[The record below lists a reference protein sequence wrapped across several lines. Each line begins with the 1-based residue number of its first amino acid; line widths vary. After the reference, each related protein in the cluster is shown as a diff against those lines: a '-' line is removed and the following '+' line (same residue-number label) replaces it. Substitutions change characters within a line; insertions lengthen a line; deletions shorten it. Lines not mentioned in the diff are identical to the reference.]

1 MGAMIYLSMMA
12 YKFENL
18 AILNIKGIDYRCVI
32 WNMSKS
38 DAINRLNKSELDD
51 KDPSWI
57 WTLLQINV
65 SGSN

>member
-1 MGAMIYLSMMA
+1 MGVMIYLSMMA

-18 AILNIKGIDYRCVI
+18 VILNIKGIDYRCVI

-65 SGSN
+65 NGSN

>member
-1 MGAMIYLSMMA
+1 MSQKYVMGVMIYLSMMA

-51 KDPSWI
+51 KDPS
-57 WTLLQINV
+57 
-65 SGSN
+65 

>member
-1 MGAMIYLSMMA
+1 MSQKYVMGVMIYLSMMA

-38 DAINRLNKSELDD
+38 DAVNRLNKSELDD
-51 KDPSWI
+51 KDPS
-57 WTLLQINV
+57 
-65 SGSN
+65 

>member
-1 MGAMIYLSMMA
+1 MSQKYVMGVMIYLSMMA

-18 AILNIKGIDYRCVI
+18 VILNIKGIDYRCVI

-51 KDPSWI
+51 KDPS
-57 WTLLQINV
+57 
-65 SGSN
+65 

>member
-38 DAINRLNKSELDD
+38 DAVNRLNKSELDD

-65 SGSN
+65 NGSN

>member
-1 MGAMIYLSMMA
+1 MGVMIYLSMMA

-65 SGSN
+65 NGSN

>member
-65 SGSN
+65 NGSN

>member
-1 MGAMIYLSMMA
+1 MGVMIYLSMMA

-32 WNMSKS
+32 WSMSKS

-65 SGSN
+65 NGSN

>member
-1 MGAMIYLSMMA
+1 MSQKYAMVVMIYLSVMA
-12 YKFENL
+12 YKLENL

-51 KDPSWI
+51 KDPS
-57 WTLLQINV
+57 
-65 SGSN
+65 

>member
-1 MGAMIYLSMMA
+1 MMGAMIYLSMMA

-32 WNMSKS
+32 WSMSKS

-51 KDPSWI
+51 KDPS
-57 WTLLQINV
+57 
-65 SGSN
+65 

>member
-1 MGAMIYLSMMA
+1 MSQKYVMGVMIYLSMMA

-18 AILNIKGIDYRCVI
+18 AILNIEGINYRCVI

-51 KDPSWI
+51 KDPS
-57 WTLLQINV
+57 
-65 SGSN
+65 

>member
-1 MGAMIYLSMMA
+1 MGVMIYLSMMA

-51 KDPSWI
+51 KDPSWL

-65 SGSN
+65 NGSN

>member
-1 MGAMIYLSMMA
+1 MSQKYVMGVMIYLSMMA

-38 DAINRLNKSELDD
+38 DAINKLNKSELDV
-51 KDPSWI
+51 K
-57 WTLLQINV
+57 
-65 SGSN
+65 GSS

>member
-1 MGAMIYLSMMA
+1 MGVMIYLSMMA

-18 AILNIKGIDYRCVI
+18 AILNIKGIDYRCAI

-65 SGSN
+65 NGSN

>member
-1 MGAMIYLSMMA
+1 MSQKHVIGVMIYLSMMA

-51 KDPSWI
+51 KDPS
-57 WTLLQINV
+57 
-65 SGSN
+65 

>member
-1 MGAMIYLSMMA
+1 MSQKHVMGVMIYLSMMA
-12 YKFENL
+12 YKLENL

-51 KDPSWI
+51 KDPS
-57 WTLLQINV
+57 
-65 SGSN
+65 

>member
-65 SGSN
+65 NESN